1 MLGCFFRYGFGVDNI
16 GQRTF
21 IFPLKLLT
29 TTKPIDRAR
38 GGNTEIIINL
48 GGYLLI
54 YTYLCYAH

>member
-29 TTKPIDRAR
+29 TTKLICRTR
-38 GGNTEIIINL
+38 RKKTEIIISL

-54 YTYLCYAH
+54 YTYLCHTH